1 MRVRQIR
8 TQGGIRS
15 AGRGEKT
22 LLGVEKGEKT
32 RGGKGPLPVGSHP
45 PLSSFRA
52 KRSGDPEPSG
62 AREREPVADTGG

>member
-1 MRVRQIR
+1 VRQIR
-8 TQGGIRS
+8 TQRGNGS
-15 AGRGEKT
+15 ADRGEKT

-32 RGGKGPLPVGSHP
+32 RQGKGALLVSSHL

-62 AREREPVADTGG
+62 AR